1 MRQMEIFVLGNY
13 IVFQKQEGLSQEIEE
28 IEAGR
33 GDRCE
38 EKMIMGHKNWN
49 AKKEDEKM
57 PTLLDFQGLMRECQ
71 KEYLVHLVLKGQF
84 QRISR
89 RSWVTERLTARCRS
103 NGQFAIPL
111 ISDIDLQQF
120 LDTWPRNMERNICKS
135 SGNLLL
141 NNQYL

>member
-1 MRQMEIFVLGNY
+1 MIHKACMPVYMNSGK
-13 IVFQKQEGLSQEIEE
+13 IVADGTGGKIEGSTRGPRGPKKKMKGFSTLSHF
-28 IEAGR
+28 
-33 GDRCE
+33 
-38 EKMIMGHKNWN
+38 K
-49 AKKEDEKM
+49 
-57 PTLLDFQGLMRECQ
+57 GLMRECQ

-120 LDTWPRNMERNICKS
+120 LDTWPRNMERNICQRS
-135 SGNLLL
+135 DNMLL